1 MGTHTK
7 APSTISHPQELSG
20 QLLSDWLKTN
30 QWALGE
36 KVAKEFSGQLPFLF
50 KVLSINK
57 ALSIQ
62 AHPTKPHAEQLHKMA
77 PDKYPDPNHKPEMLI
92 VLKDFEGFCGFRP
105 FDEIRHFLS
114 SVPELQAVVGQESV
128 AMVSKLPSGATEEDR
143 KTALQRVFTDV
154 MTCEMEVIKLQLS
167 RLVERLQKSDV
178 DGTWMYPRSQA
189 TPRFYLIAVFSALL
203 RDKIWEWP
211 GNEAKV
217 GALVA

>member
-1 MGTHTK
+1 M
-7 APSTISHPQELSG
+7 
-20 QLLSDWLKTN
+20 
-30 QWALGE
+30 
-36 KVAKEFSGQLPFLF
+36 AKEFSGQLPFLF

-128 AMVSKLPSGATEEDR
+128 AIVSKLPSGATEGDR
-143 KTALQRVFTDV
+143 KAALRRVFTDV

-167 RLVERLQKSDV
+167 QLVERLQKSDA
-178 DGTWMYPRSQA
+178 DGTWM
-189 TPRFYLIAVFSALL
+189 
-203 RDKIWEWP
+203 
-211 GNEAKV
+211 
-217 GALVA
+217 